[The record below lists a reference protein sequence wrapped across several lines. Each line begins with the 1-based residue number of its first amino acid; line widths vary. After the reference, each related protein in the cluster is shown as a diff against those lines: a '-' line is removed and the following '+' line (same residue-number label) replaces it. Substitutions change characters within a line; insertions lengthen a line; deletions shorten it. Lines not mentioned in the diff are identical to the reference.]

1 MVNNVDKYM
10 KEALKEA
17 KKAYKKDEVPVGA
30 VIVKGDKIIARG
42 HNLRETKQDVLAHA
56 EIICI
61 HRACKK
67 LNNWRLEGCTMY
79 VTLYPCNMCIG
90 AIKQSRI
97 DMVYYGAKDDKTD
110 SYDDSITYYNE
121 NKECSE
127 ILKDFF
133 KKLRRK

>member
-1 MVNNVDKYM
+1 
-10 KEALKEA
+10 
-17 KKAYKKDEVPVGA
+17 
-30 VIVKGDKIIARG
+30 
-42 HNLRETKQDVLAHA
+42 
-56 EIICI
+56 
-61 HRACKK
+61 
-67 LNNWRLEGCTMY
+67 MY

-97 DMVYYGAKDDKTD
+97 NMVYYGAKDDKTD